1 MSESGTRY
9 AVITADN
16 QSANIWVC
24 AIIAVA
30 FSTACMAVRII
41 NRSRFAFKFGIDDY
55 TFAGAWVC
63 HYLYE
68 HLHRDLT
75 FTGAISDTTRPAIEG
90 FGAWLRQR
98 PFHHRL
104 KPYLLDTGRE

>member
-68 HLHRDLT
+68 HLLGLGKDHSIIDPSH
-75 FTGAISDTTRPAIEG
+75 ISSIQAVSRTRM
-90 FGAWLRQR
+90 
-98 PFHHRL
+98 
-104 KPYLLDTGRE
+104 